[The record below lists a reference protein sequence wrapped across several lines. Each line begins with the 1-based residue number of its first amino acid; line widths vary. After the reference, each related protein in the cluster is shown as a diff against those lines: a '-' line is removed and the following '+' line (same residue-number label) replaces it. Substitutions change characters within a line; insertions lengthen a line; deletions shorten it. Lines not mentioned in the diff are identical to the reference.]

1 MKRLFVI
8 GCVVVTVAM
17 LAACSAN
24 ENDEPD
30 NPATADEQSE
40 VPPADEE
47 ETETG
52 NELESPIGSSDA
64 AEIKEI
70 PVTVEGETEMRE
82 AQFHRSA
89 IGYSIYILQDF
100 MLESEEP
107 NRDVILSNYDDSF
120 FTRVINHG
128 SGADAQEIKQ
138 MITEHAEGEIVEG
151 EDVPLADIEYTVK
164 EEITN
169 EDGVTVIVH
178 TAKEYN
184 GQLIG
189 FTLFLPQK
197 EAAEGISPAMWAML
211 DTIEW

>member
-8 GCVVVTVAM
+8 GCVALSVVM
-17 LAACSAN
+17 FAACNAG
-24 ENDEPD
+24 ENDELD
-30 NPATADEQSE
+30 IPAPKDGQTE
-40 VPPADEE
+40 VPPPDEE
-47 ETETG
+47 DTATG
-52 NELESPIGSSDA
+52 GEVESPLGSSDA

-70 PVTVEGETEMRE
+70 PVTVEGETEMRA

-100 MLESEEP
+100 TLESEEP
-107 NRDVILSNYDDSF
+107 NRDVILSNFDDTF

-138 MITEHAEGEIVEG
+138 MIVEHAEGEIAEG
-151 EDVPLADIEYTVK
+151 EDVPLTGVEYVVK
-164 EEITN
+164 EETTN
-169 EDGVTVIVH
+169 DDGVTVIIH

-197 EAAEGISPAMWAML
+197 EAVEGISPAMWAML
-211 DTIEW
+211 ETIEW